1 MKYKQGKILW
11 FTGLS
16 GSGKSALA
24 KELYNYITDRKC
36 KIIDGDIIR
45 SDPNQKLDFSYDGIV
60 KNHQRIRE
68 ICLLE
73 TISYDFLLVT
83 VIAPFKKLRKLTKN
97 LFGESYIEIYV
108 RSSLKNV
115 IKRDVKGLYKKALN
129 NDIKNMIGLDPNTPY
144 ETPTNPDIII
154 DTENF
159 TFDESFSFLINE
171 LKRIKVFD
179 R

>member
-1 MKYKQGKILW
+1 MREPGKILW

-16 GSGKSALA
+16 GSGKSTLA
-24 KELYNYITDRKC
+24 KELYNLISDKKC

-45 SDPNQKLDFSYDGIV
+45 SNPNHKVDFSYNGIMY
-60 KNHQRIRE
+60 NHRYIRK
-68 ICLLE
+68 ICLSEIKLHD
-73 TISYDFLLVT
+73 YLLVT
-83 VIAPFKKLRKLTKN
+83 VISPFNELREQTRN
-97 LFGESYIEIYV
+97 LFGKSYIEIFV
-108 RSSLKNV
+108 KSSLENV

-129 NDIKNMIGLDPNTPY
+129 NKIKNMIGVDPNVPY

-159 TFDESFSFLINE
+159 TLEESFSFLKKE
-171 LKRIKVFD
+171 LKRIKIYN